1 MSVRRWTWWSVL
13 AAAALLAGCGDSG
26 GSGAPSETAFE
37 RYGLDWVLA
46 DDGRYALRANVA
58 IAAPAEQVWALVRDV
73 NAYQDWSKALTAHVD
88 ELVAGAPIALSIQLL
103 PAPLPMTDSSEHVK
117 VIDDEVRGVSW
128 GRDFP
133 FDQHSERWQI
143 VTSEGPDASRYYT
156 ALVFTNGLG
165 SLMDFTGI
173 GDLTLAAFETFG
185 AELAARSTLDSTT
198 TRP

>member
-1 MSVRRWTWWSVL
+1 MSGRRWRWVP
-13 AAAALLAGCGDSG
+13 AVAAALLIGCGDSG
-26 GSGAPSETAFE
+26 GSSGPAPSAFE

-46 DDGRYALRANVA
+46 DDGRYALRANLA
-58 IAAPAEQVWALVRDV
+58 IPAPADDVWALVRDV
-73 NAYQDWSKALTAHVD
+73 NAYQDWSTVLTAHVD

-103 PAPLPMTDSSEHVK
+103 PAPIPMTDSSEHVK

-143 VTSEGPDASRYYT
+143 VEPEGRDASRYYT
-156 ALVFTNGLG
+156 ALVFTDGLG

-173 GDLTLAAFETFG
+173 GDLTLAAFETF
-185 AELAARSTLDSTT
+185 ATELAAQA
-198 TRP
+198 TR

>member
-1 MSVRRWTWWSVL
+1 MSGRWWRWVP
-13 AAAALLAGCGDSG
+13 AVAAALLIGCGDSG
-26 GSGAPSETAFE
+26 GSEGAAPSAFE

-46 DDGRYALRANVA
+46 DDGRYALRANLA
-58 IAAPAEQVWALVRDV
+58 IPAPADEVWALVRDV
-73 NAYQDWSKALTAHVD
+73 NAYPDWSKALTAHVD

-103 PAPLPMTDSSEHVK
+103 PAPIPMTDSSEHVK

-143 VTSEGPDASRYYT
+143 VTSEGRDASRYYT

-165 SLMDFTGI
+165 SLMDVTGI
-173 GDLTLAAFETFG
+173 GDLTLAAFETF
-185 AELAARSTLDSTT
+185 ATELAAQA
-198 TRP
+198 TR

>member
-1 MSVRRWTWWSVL
+1 MSAWRRAWWSGLAVAAVL
-13 AAAALLAGCGDSG
+13 TGCGDSSG
-26 GSGAPSETAFE
+26 GAGEAPSAFE

-46 DDGRYALRANVA
+46 DDGRYALRANLA
-58 IAAPAEQVWALVRDV
+58 IPAPADEVWALVRDV
-73 NAYQDWSKALTAHVD
+73 NAYEDWSTVLTAHVD
-88 ELVAGAPIALSIQLL
+88 ELIAGAAIALSIQLL
-103 PAPLPMTDSSEHVK
+103 PAPIPMTDSSEHVK

-143 VTSEGPDASRYYT
+143 VEPEGRDASRYYT

-173 GDLTLAAFETFG
+173 GDLTLSAFESFAT
-185 AELAARSTLDSTT
+185 ELAAQATN
-198 TRP
+198 